1 MEGEGEGG
9 GSEIKNDV
17 AVLYDQCPPP
27 LGVDLT

>member
-1 MEGEGEGG
+1 MEGEGEG

-27 LGVDLT
+27 LRVDLT